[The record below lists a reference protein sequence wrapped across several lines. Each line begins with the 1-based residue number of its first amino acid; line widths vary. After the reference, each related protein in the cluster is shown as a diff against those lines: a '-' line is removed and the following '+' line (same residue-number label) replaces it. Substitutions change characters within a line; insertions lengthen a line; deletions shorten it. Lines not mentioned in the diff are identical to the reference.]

1 MGAHVRVGGL
11 GSGRADTR
19 AACCDVPIGSGRSI
33 RAGPLPKRHDALPPI
48 GLLAHIGAMN
58 TTNLAQS
65 HRQPWDVVIIG
76 GGPAGLSAALSLGR
90 VRRSVLVIDAGEP
103 RNAPAVRVGAHG
115 ILGREGISP
124 LELLRLGRDE
134 VLAYGV
140 RVADARVAGGRRDG
154 DGFSVVTDDGEQV
167 RARRVLVT
175 TGLTDELPDVPGLA
189 ERWGHDVL
197 HCVYCH
203 GWEVR
208 DTAIGVLGSF
218 HQALLF
224 RQMSHDVT
232 LFRHT
237 GTELSDE
244 QWEQLAGLGVAVADG
259 EVTGLHID
267 DEDRLAGVRL
277 ASGNLVPVRNLVV
290 APRFVARAGFLDGL
304 GLSVLEHPSGTG
316 EQVRVD
322 PSGFTG
328 VEGVWAA
335 GNVADVFAGVP
346 AAAAAGVTA
355 AAAMHMDLL
364 MADAKVAAAAR
375 TVDAGPFSG
384 AMEAE
389 VSRRVLGARVH
400 GLDAG
405 PEA

>member
-1 MGAHVRVGGL
+1 MGPQ
-11 GSGRADTR
+11 STTDDTR
-19 AACCDVPIGSGRSI
+19 RACEDRLPRCHERARRACRSHLLPKQHEALPSI
-33 RAGPLPKRHDALPPI
+33 RPLAQI
-48 GLLAHIGAMN
+48 VAMN
-58 TTNLAQS
+58 ATNLARPN
-65 HRQPWDVVIIG
+65 RQPWDVVIIG

-103 RNAPAVRVGAHG
+103 RNAPAARAGAHG

-124 LELLRLGRDE
+124 LELLRLGREE

-140 RVADARVAGGRRDG
+140 RVADARVADARRDG
-154 DGFSVVTDDGEQV
+154 DGFSVVTQNGE
-167 RARRVLVT
+167 RARSRRVLVT
-175 TGLTDELPDVPGLA
+175 TGLTDHLPDVPGLA
-189 ERWGHDVL
+189 ERWGRDVL

-224 RQMSHDVT
+224 RQMSRDVT

-259 EVTGLHID
+259 EVTGLRID
-267 DEDRLAGVRL
+267 GDDRLAGVRL
-277 ASGNLVPVRNLVV
+277 DSGKIVPVRSLVV

-304 GLSVLEHPSGTG
+304 GLVVVEHPSGTG

-364 MADAKVAAAAR
+364 MADAKVAASAR
-375 TVDAGPFSG
+375 TVDAGPFSA
-384 AMEAE
+384 AMEAG

-400 GLDAG
+400 GLDTGSGA
-405 PEA
+405 

>member
-1 MGAHVRVGGL
+1 
-11 GSGRADTR
+11 
-19 AACCDVPIGSGRSI
+19 
-33 RAGPLPKRHDALPPI
+33 
-48 GLLAHIGAMN
+48 MN
-58 TTNLAQS
+58 ATNLARPN
-65 HRQPWDVVIIG
+65 RQPWDVVIIG

-103 RNAPAVRVGAHG
+103 RNAPAARAGAHG

-124 LELLRLGRDE
+124 LELLRLGREE

-140 RVADARVAGGRRDG
+140 RVADARVADARRDG
-154 DGFSVVTDDGEQV
+154 DGFSVVTQNGE
-167 RARRVLVT
+167 RARSRRVLVT
-175 TGLTDELPDVPGLA
+175 TGLTDHLPDVPGLA
-189 ERWGHDVL
+189 ERWGRDVL

-224 RQMSHDVT
+224 RQMSRDVT

-259 EVTGLHID
+259 EVTGLRID
-267 DEDRLAGVRL
+267 DDDRLAGVRL
-277 ASGNLVPVRNLVV
+277 DSGKIVPVRSLVV

-304 GLSVLEHPSGTG
+304 GLVVVEHPSGTG

-364 MADAKVAAAAR
+364 MADAKVAASAR
-375 TVDAGPFSG
+375 TVDAGPFSA
-384 AMEAE
+384 AMEAG

-400 GLDAG
+400 GLDTGSGA
-405 PEA
+405 